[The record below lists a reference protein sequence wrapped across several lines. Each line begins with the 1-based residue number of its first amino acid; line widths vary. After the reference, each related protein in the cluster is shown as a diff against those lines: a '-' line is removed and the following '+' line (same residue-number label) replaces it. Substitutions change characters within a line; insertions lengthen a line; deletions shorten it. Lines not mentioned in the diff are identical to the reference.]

1 MRRLAR
7 KWATHASG
15 WRGFVS
21 GCETSKKVPTD
32 GNQALSFRPTRHER
46 AGSPAPTFALQWA
59 AICQICCH
67 HHGAGRRLGEC
78 PTFFASS
85 DMWVP
90 CRPVAHGIGTGSL
103 VFDPVC
109 GKPTSF
115 KEFGSG
121 GSSRW
126 KLADNV
132 YGERPSRDDLNL
144 PDHKP
149 RLPKRRQAMPRI
161 GPATHATG
169 AGVTV
174 RPVAPSE

>member
-15 WRGFVS
+15 WRRFVS
-21 GCETSKKVPTD
+21 GCETSKKAPTD
-32 GNQALSFRPTRHER
+32 GNQALSFRPTRREK
-46 AGSPAPTFALQWA
+46 AGSPAPTFAPQWA
-59 AICQICCH
+59 AICRIFCH
-67 HHGAGRRLGEC
+67 RHGAGRRLGEC
-78 PTFFASS
+78 PIFSVSS
-85 DMWVP
+85 DVWAP
-90 CRPVAHGIGTGSL
+90 CRPVAYGIGTGSL
-103 VFDPVC
+103 VFDSVC
-109 GKPTSF
+109 EKPPSF
-115 KEFGSG
+115 REFASR

-126 KLADNV
+126 KLADTI

-149 RLPKRRQAMPRI
+149 RLLKRRQAMPRI

-174 RPVAPSE
+174 RPAAPSE